1 MLEIGRPL
9 LVRSDEN
16 AVVFVMF
23 MEMQAGLLALLAQL
37 TTFAKHCAKS
47 TAAELTGQNINAS
60 KTATRWA
67 TKHRSDSCASRVE
80 RRDFYLSSGIVA

>member
-1 MLEIGRPL
+1 MLEMGLPL

-37 TTFAKHCAKS
+37 TTFPRHWAKL
-47 TAAELTGQNINAS
+47 TA
-60 KTATRWA
+60 
-67 TKHRSDSCASRVE
+67 VE
-80 RRDFYLSSGIVA
+80 SPG